1 LVVKRERLKHM
12 EAYEYYFIT
21 GGFLSKKS
29 IKKTMKKMD
38 IGRGSNFYKYVGEMS
53 GRRSILKVAKRF
65 NVSRTAVYNWCRSF
79 NWKERVRE
87 RDKEIN
93 KRVFELDK
101 G

>member
-1 LVVKRERLKHM
+1 MVVKRKRLKHI

-21 GGFLSKKS
+21 GGFLSKES
-29 IKKTMKKMD
+29 IKKTMKK
-38 IGRGSNFYKYVGEMS
+38 IGAGRGSKLYKYAGGLS
-53 GRRSILKVAKRF
+53 GRRSILQVAKRF

-93 KRVFELDK
+93 KRVFELEK
-101 G
+101 E